1 MILNEEKWTV
11 HKKQGVA
18 ALSFDITPVKGLK
31 YTPSFSVYGILDEEK
46 KTITEQNDYAE
57 RAGWGA
63 IREQKNVSYRY
74 IIDNVLSYEN
84 SWDKLMYSAMIGH
97 SYEEYKYETFGAYS
111 DNYSNGAFPSSNFGL
126 INSGSNIY
134 AGSIGYNAY
143 GIESYFGRIA
153 LNWDNRYVLNATV
166 RRDGALSMNLSFQKG
181 LR

>member
-1 MILNEEKWTV
+1 MKKNG

-84 SWDKLMYSAMIGH
+84 SWNKLMYSAMIGH

-126 INSGSNIY
+126 INSGSNRKY
-134 AGSIGYNAY
+134 
-143 GIESYFGRIA
+143 R
-153 LNWDNRYVLNATV
+153 V
-166 RRDGALSMNLSFQKG
+166 
-181 LR
+181 